1 MKPLNNKSKWSKPR
15 DSDQAHLILFFL
27 KTILLQKLIKLMNNS
42 FYWGLDSRQMRE
54 MSWLKQSQVM
64 SQYWL
69 MTDRVMMQG
78 CMVSIRSW
86 WCNDWHQLISD
97 HCNHVT
103 TPGLIIITRHVHNHP
118 HTDFTLVNTDNEIFK
133 WNEVKSRKIFLY
145 TYIIFI

>member
-54 MSWLKQSQVM
+54 MSWLNQSRVM

-69 MTDRVMMQG
+69 MTDGVG
-78 CMVSIRSW
+78 W
-86 WCNDWHQLISD
+86 WCKDAWFLSEAGDVMTDTSSSLITATMSRHLVSSSSPGTCTTIHTLISLS
-97 HCNHVT
+97 
-103 TPGLIIITRHVHNHP
+103 LIQTMR
-118 HTDFTLVNTDNEIFK
+118 FSNEMK
-133 WNEVKSRKIFLY
+133 
-145 TYIIFI
+145 